1 MLSFNT
7 RMKLRKVEYFYDET
21 SEITCLRKHVN
32 ANLLKLLKKKKSQ
45 FYNEREFGKETCF

>member
-1 MLSFNT
+1 
-7 RMKLRKVEYFYDET
+7 MKLRKVEYFYDET